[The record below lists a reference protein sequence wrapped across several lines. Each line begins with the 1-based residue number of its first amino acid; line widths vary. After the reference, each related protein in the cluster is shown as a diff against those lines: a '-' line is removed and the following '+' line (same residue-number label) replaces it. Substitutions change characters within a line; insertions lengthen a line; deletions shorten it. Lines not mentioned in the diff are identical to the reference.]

1 MYEFLT
7 LYSLITLY
15 TNVHDIQELKKIK
28 KYINS
33 DLNDKNAFKKIT
45 RNAYCHFK
53 NINNSETINDPIDK
67 IIMNF
72 IPFLNV
78 ELFINRI
85 RKKESFKL
93 IRNYYDDNKKYI
105 KKYDKMY

>member
-28 KYINS
+28 EYICN
-33 DLNDKNAFKKIT
+33 DLNTSDKRYFKIIT
-45 RNAYCHFK
+45 RDAYCNLKDTFPY
-53 NINNSETINDPIDK
+53 ETINDPVDK

-72 IPFLNV
+72 IPFLNI
-78 ELFINRI
+78 EFFINSI
-85 RKKESFKL
+85 RKKENFKL
-93 IRNYYDDNKKYI
+93 IKDYYDNNKKYI
-105 KKYDKMY
+105 KLNK